1 MLLLE
6 LLLLGTYGLGAPAP
20 AIVADWGVIG
30 LPVGVV
36 DAVECAEC
44 GWGGKVGDART
55 EGVNIPA
62 EEATDA
68 AESGTSLF
76 RDGERTGPIS
86 MAYSSS
92 MTALGGGRSTSATRS

>member
-6 LLLLGTYGLGAPAP
+6 LLLLGTYGLGAAAP
-20 AIVADWGVIG
+20 TIVADWGVIG
-30 LPVGVV
+30 LPVGVI

-44 GWGGKVGDART
+44 EWGGKVGDAST

-76 RDGERTGPIS
+76 RDQ
-86 MAYSSS
+86 
-92 MTALGGGRSTSATRS
+92 